1 MTDPWKSGM
10 DILSN
15 ALGMGNSNPDETDFS
30 TVGGYSPVAPYRQPG
45 NLVNGGM
52 VGTGVGTAGGAAST
66 FSPTWLQ
73 SLTGYTDKS
82 TGAKV
87 NGWGGLALG
96 AAQGIGSAYMGSKQL
111 SLAQDTFKENKRQF
125 QLNYNNQK
133 KNINTQL
140 EDRQRA
146 RVASNSGAYQSVG
159 DYMNKNGL

>member
-1 MTDPWKSGM
+1 MTDLWKSGLNV
-10 DILSN
+10 LSN
-15 ALGMGNSNPDETDFS
+15 ALGGNTGDFFTSGNNGMS
-30 TVGGYSPVAPYRQPG
+30 TPAPKEWVDMISQQPGFNPVASG
-45 NLVNGGM
+45 
-52 VGTGVGTAGGAAST
+52 GGAAST

-87 NGWGGLALG
+87 NGWGGLALS
-96 AAQGIGSAYMGSKQL
+96 AAQGVGSAYMGSKQL
-111 SLAQDTFKENKRQF
+111 KLAQDTFKENKRQF
-125 QLNYNNQK
+125 QLNYDNQK

>member
-1 MTDPWKSGM
+1 MADLWDVGM
-10 DILSN
+10 DVIN
-15 ALGMGNSNPDETDFS
+15 KALGRNTGDSFTTGEFGTSTPAPEGWTNMISKQAGFNPLAS
-30 TVGGYSPVAPYRQPG
+30 GGGP
-45 NLVNGGM
+45 
-52 VGTGVGTAGGAAST
+52 TST
-66 FSPTWLQ
+66 FSPNWLQ
-73 SLTGYTDKS
+73 SLTGYTDKA

-125 QLNYNNQK
+125 QLNYDNQK

-159 DYMNKNGL
+159 EYMNKNGL

>member
-1 MTDPWKSGM
+1 MSE
-10 DILSN
+10 ILRSL
-15 ALGMGNSNPDETDFS
+15 LGLGNTNEDVQ
-30 TVGGYSPVAPYRQPG
+30 VGGYSPATPYKQPG

-52 VGTGVGTAGGAAST
+52 SAGSLGAVGGSVST
-66 FSPTWLQ
+66 LSPNWLQ
-73 SLTGYTDKS
+73 SMTGYTDPAS
-82 TGAKV
+82 GAKV
-87 NGWGGLALG
+87 GGWGSLALG

-125 QLNYNNQK
+125 QMNYNNQK
-133 KNINTQL
+133 KTVNTQL